1 MLMSNQKRT
10 KRFSAVLWHSLAL
23 LLSSYTESEN
33 SMTPGSAI
41 VDSEVSPGEHSYK
54 MNANESHFS
63 SSRKST
69 CALYSDELRLA
80 IIEEVFK
87 RPLLWDNVNREPASM
102 AQRKESFED
111 IADALKSLDS
121 SLTGG
126 AVEKQWKN
134 LKDTYNKVKKKL
146 VLNENGP
153 NSTPKWRF
161 YHSMLFIDQGNVH
174 ATIHSDR
181 EAANFTPDSNVD
193 GKKRQDCTDGTNNNE
208 MFIPNKMVRIE
219 HYQEDQHRNSVD
231 EGWSS
236 DEEYG
241 GFDWRHDN
249 L

>member
-1 MLMSNQKRT
+1 
-10 KRFSAVLWHSLAL
+10 
-23 LLSSYTESEN
+23 
-33 SMTPGSAI
+33 MTPGSAI
-41 VDSEVSPGEHSYK
+41 VDSE
-54 MNANESHFS
+54 ESHFP

-111 IADALKSLDS
+111 IAEALKSLDS

-153 NSTPKWRF
+153 NATPKWRF
-161 YHSMLFIDQGNVH
+161 YHSMLFIDQGNVQ
-174 ATIHSDR
+174 AINSDR
-181 EAANFTPDSNVD
+181 ETAYHTPDSNAD
-193 GKKRQDCTDGTNNNE
+193 GKKSQDCTDGTNNNE

-219 HYQEDQHRNSVD
+219 HYEEDQHRNSVD

-236 DEEYG
+236 DEEYASFWG
-241 GFDWRHDN
+241 IR
-249 L
+249 LET